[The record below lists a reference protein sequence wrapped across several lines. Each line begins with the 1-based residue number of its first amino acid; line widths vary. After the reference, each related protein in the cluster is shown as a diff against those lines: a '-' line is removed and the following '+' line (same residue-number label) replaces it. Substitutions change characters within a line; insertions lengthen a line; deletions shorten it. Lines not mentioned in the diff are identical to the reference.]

1 MKTRSTAFI
10 ALAMACVSG
19 HAVAQLPAA
28 PPPAAPAP
36 PAPAP
41 PALVVS
47 PIPHAAPATVQPEA
61 AEPEEDDGQVG
72 NYQQHNY
79 AQIGARVLT
88 VTDSSLDWFSENRT
102 LPIFTLGF
110 GRAFALRDNWSI
122 AASANW
128 DFTAIS
134 SELRGSATNLTMH
147 RLTLA
152 PELRHHLLRRL
163 YAFARLGAGVSLLD
177 TSVHDDVLGND
188 REHDAALF
196 TLDASIGAAFQFFGA
211 RAGKAR
217 GARGWLQI
225 EAGYLFTSASH
236 LRLQNSQQSPA
247 RSSTLDLGRLA
258 LGGPGLRAVAA
269 VSF

>member
-1 MKTRSTAFI
+1 MKTRSITFT
-10 ALAMACVSG
+10 ALAMVCASG
-19 HAVAQLPAA
+19 HAVAQTPQAPTTAPAA
-28 PPPAAPAP
+28 PIVYPVAPAAPAT
-36 PAPAP
+36 
-41 PALVVS
+41 AL
-47 PIPHAAPATVQPEA
+47 PEA
-61 AEPEEDDGQVG
+61 AEPEEDDGQIG

-79 AQIGARVLT
+79 AQIGARVLA

-102 LPIFTLGF
+102 LPFFTLGF

-134 SELRGSATNLTMH
+134 NDLRGSATNLTMH

-163 YAFARLGAGVSLLD
+163 YAFARVGAGVGLLD
-177 TSVHDDVLGND
+177 TSVHDDVVGSD

-217 GARGWLQI
+217 GARGWVQI
-225 EAGYLFTSASH
+225 EGGYLFTSASH
-236 LRLQNSQQSPA
+236 LRLRNSQQSPA